1 MRPRSAYA
9 LRSAVLALLLAVPVA
24 AVPAS
29 AAPPPTRAGDGVSA
43 SLADG
48 CDPVDPAACLL
59 PFPSDLYTVAD
70 PATDTGIR
78 VDLQRSAMPENI
90 FGTNID
96 PTDWNRNDGFSPGSM
111 LLTRIPGLDPVASGI
126 APSTDIGRSLAP
138 DAPIVLVNTRTGE
151 RHPYWAELDANAA
164 DDPDRQVLIIRP
176 ARNLDENTRYAVGLR
191 HLRDSAGATI
201 PASELFATLR
211 APTAPADPALHRR
224 WEYAQRAIG
233 ALSTAGVDPAALHL
247 AWDFTVASEPSLTE
261 RVRHM
266 RDEAFG
272 QLGTASPVVT
282 VDKVTDYSAEQDP
295 DIRRQVEGSVRVP
308 NYLDTPLGPP
318 GSRLNYGPDGLPEQR
333 NLTITAKFYCNIP
346 RSASAA
352 TPARPT
358 LYGHGLLGSPTE
370 IDSRKLKQYSH
381 ESNSMLCATPWI
393 GMATTDV
400 PNVIRSL
407 GDFSRFGSIPDR
419 TQQSFLNFLY
429 LGRALIHARG
439 AAAKDAFRDGTG
451 PLTRTGAGQLVYLGN
466 SQGGILGGA
475 LCAVATDFT
484 RCALGVP
491 AANYSTLLDRSVDF
505 DQFHPVFHNA
515 YPDPVDQQLCL
526 ALAQMLWDRGEG
538 NGYLHHLTNDPLPGT
553 PAKQVIMIEAFGD
566 HQVANIATEVQAR
579 TIGARLRA
587 PALAAG
593 RSPDVVP
600 FWGIPAVPAL
610 PYAGSALVM
619 VDSGSPAPPAGNTP
633 PREGLDPHG
642 HPRNSP
648 EIRAMIAGFL
658 DTGTLVDTCA
668 GVPCTAPT
676 G

>member
-1 MRPRSAYA
+1 MRPRRTRPA
-9 LRSAVLALLLAVPVA
+9 LRAATLALLLAVPAA
-24 AVPAS
+24 AVPAPALATPPATS
-29 AAPPPTRAGDGVSA
+29 AA
-43 SLADG
+43 SLTDG

-59 PFPSDLYTVAD
+59 PFPSDLHTVAD

-78 VDLQRSAMPENI
+78 VSLQRSAMPENI
-90 FGTNID
+90 FGSHVD

-111 LLTRIPGLDPVASGI
+111 LLTRIPGLDPTVSGI
-126 APSTDIGRSLAP
+126 APATDIGRSLAP

-164 DDPDRQVLIIRP
+164 DNPDRQVLIIRP

-191 HLRDSAGATI
+191 NLRDSSGASI

-233 ALSTAGVDPAALHL
+233 ALDAAGVAPASLYL
-247 AWDFTVASEPSLTE
+247 AWDFTVASGRGLTE
-261 RVRHM
+261 RIRHM
-266 RDEAFG
+266 RDDAFG
-272 QLGTASPVVT
+272 QLGTLAPTVT
-282 VDKVTDYSAEQDP
+282 VDRVTDYTAEQDP
-295 DIRRQVEGSVRVP
+295 DVRRQVEGSVRVP
-308 NYLDTPLGPP
+308 SYLDTALGLP
-318 GSRLNYGPDGLPEQR
+318 GSRLKYGPNGLPER
-333 NLTITAKFYCNIP
+333 RDLTIAAKFYCNIP

-352 TPARPT
+352 TPARPA

-370 IDSRKLKQYSH
+370 IDSRKLKQYAR

-393 GMATTDV
+393 GMATADI
-400 PNVIRSL
+400 PNVAYSL
-407 GDFSRFGSIPDR
+407 GDFSQFGSIPDR
-419 TQQSFLNFLY
+419 TQQGFLNFLY

-439 AAAKDAFRDGTG
+439 VTAKDAFRDGTG
-451 PLTRTGAGQLVYLGN
+451 PLSRSGGGQLVYLGN

-484 RCALGVP
+484 RCSLGVP

-515 YPDPVDQQLCL
+515 YPDPVDRQLCL
-526 ALAQMLWDRGEG
+526 ALAQMLWDRGEA
-538 NGYLHHLTNDPLPGT
+538 NGYLHHLTSDPLPGT
-553 PAKQVIMIEAFGD
+553 PAKRVIMVEAFGD

-579 TIGARLRA
+579 TIGARLRT
-587 PALAAG
+587 PALADG

-610 PYAGSALVM
+610 PHAGSALVM

-642 HPRNSP
+642 HPANSP
-648 EIRAMIAGFL
+648 QVRAMIARFL
-658 DTGTLVDTCA
+658 DSGELVDTCA
-668 GVPCTAPT
+668 GAPCTAPT